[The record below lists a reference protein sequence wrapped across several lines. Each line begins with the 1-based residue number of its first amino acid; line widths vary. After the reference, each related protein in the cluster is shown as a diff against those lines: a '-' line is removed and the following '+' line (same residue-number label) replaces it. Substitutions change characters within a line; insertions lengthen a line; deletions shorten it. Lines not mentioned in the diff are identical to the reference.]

1 MSWKT
6 NALLNLVNHEP
17 NIVKVYLYAKDPYE
31 LKYQLLSN
39 KRESTGLKYLNHFK
53 AFIEYL
59 NNMDDTYKKIEEY
72 NPNEKQKILIV
83 FDDTVADIVINKK
96 LNPILKRLN
105 ISLVIITESYF
116 AVPKNIRL
124 NSTHYCSTQ
133 KRTST
138 SSI

>member
-1 MSWKT
+1 M
-6 NALLNLVNHEP
+6 
-17 NIVKVYLYAKDPYE
+17 
-31 LKYQLLSN
+31 LSN

>member
-1 MSWKT
+1 M
-6 NALLNLVNHEP
+6 
-17 NIVKVYLYAKDPYE
+17 
-31 LKYQLLSN
+31 LSN
-39 KRESTGLKYLNHFK
+39 KRESTGLKYLNHFE

-72 NPNEKQKILIV
+72 NPNKKQKILIV
-83 FDDTVADIVINKK
+83 FDDIVADILINKK